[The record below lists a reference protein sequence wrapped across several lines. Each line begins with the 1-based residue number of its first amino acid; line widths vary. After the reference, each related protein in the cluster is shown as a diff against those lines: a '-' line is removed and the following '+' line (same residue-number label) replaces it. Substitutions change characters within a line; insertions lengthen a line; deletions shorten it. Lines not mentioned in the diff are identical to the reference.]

1 MMSRNGD
8 FQSLAV
14 YFCGLLFWSAFG
26 ASLNAQGSQTELD
39 KVLQKMEAAGKGFQS
54 FQAQLIQKKYI
65 AVLKEYDTEE
75 KGSFAY
81 MRAPDGLALIRKEIT
96 QPSPIIAIINRDQG
110 LVYYPKIKQ
119 AQRMRLGQ
127 HKDKAEFMA
136 VGVGQSA
143 SKMKENFQI
152 RLIGRESIDG
162 VSCAVLELRPKSEK
176 TAAFLSVITL
186 WFDEQRWIPLQSR
199 LQEPNE
205 DYLLTRFSEIKLNT
219 KLPDS
224 LFSLKL
230 PSGVEVIGE

>member
-1 MMSRNGD
+1 MSRNGI
-8 FQSLAV
+8 FQSVAV
-14 YFCGLLFWSAFG
+14 YLCGLLFCSAVG

-54 FQAQLIQKKYI
+54 FHAQLTQKKYI
-65 AVLKEYDTEE
+65 AVLKEFDTEE

-81 MRAPDGLALIRKEIT
+81 MRAADGLALIRKEIT
-96 QPSPIIAIINRDQG
+96 QPSPTIAIVNRDQG

-152 RLIGRESIDG
+152 RLIGHESIDG